1 MLPFFPTRLWS
12 IEWSN
17 LKLTWNHDTP
27 HRVIHAMISMEVLYQ
42 FTRIHP
48 RPWHPKIHYGCPPAR
63 HCYQRSISCSAHRS
77 HRSSLKSALQP
88 IIDFVSILQC
98 SRNTLGF
105 CLKYI
110 PFSMFLAYSTRTAHD
125 VHLDVANQINREPI
139 MLCHEGKKLE
149 DTMNDNPWSTI
160 R

>member
-1 MLPFFPTRLWS
+1 MLPFFPTQLWS

-17 LKLTWNHDTP
+17 LKLTRNHDTKP
-27 HRVIHAMISMEVLYQ
+27 CHPCHDIHGSFVP
-42 FTRIHP
+42 IHLSTP
-48 RPWHPKIHYGCPPAR
+48 DPDTQKNYGCPPAR
-63 HCYQRSISCSAHRS
+63 HCYQRSISCSAQRS
-77 HRSSLKSALQP
+77 HHSSLKSALQP

-105 CLKYI
+105 CLKYK
-110 PFSMFLAYSTRTAHD
+110 PFSMFLAYYIRTAHD
-125 VHLDVANQINREPI
+125 VHLNVANQINREPI